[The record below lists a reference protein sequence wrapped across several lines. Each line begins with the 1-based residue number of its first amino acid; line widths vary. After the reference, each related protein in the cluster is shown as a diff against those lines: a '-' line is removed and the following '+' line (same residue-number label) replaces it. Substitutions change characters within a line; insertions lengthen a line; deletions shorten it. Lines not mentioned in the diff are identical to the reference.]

1 MSDPLPQPTLEQAL
15 ERLRDLPTFQQV
27 IEYVHEE
34 REGMIAKFASV
45 INDGEA
51 IKTAGAVA
59 AFDLILATFRG

>member
-59 AFDLILATFRG
+59 AFALILATFRG